1 MNVVDSSGWLEYF
14 ADEPNADFFAPAI
27 ERTEELIVPSIS
39 VFEVF
44 KHVLLKR
51 GEGEALQAVVQMKQ
65 GLIVELDV
73 ALSISAARLSAELRL
88 PMPDSIILATARR
101 YEAEFWTQDADFS
114 AIEGVR
120 FKEKGKRA
128 H

>member
-27 ERTEELIVPSIS
+27 ERTDELIVPSIS

-51 GEGEALQAVVQMKQ
+51 GEDEALQAVVQMKQ
-65 GLIVELDV
+65 GLIVELDA

-88 PMPDSIILATARR
+88 PMADSIILATARR

-114 AIEGVR
+114 AIDGVHFR
-120 FKEKGKRA
+120 EKVKRTR
-128 H
+128 

>member
-39 VFEVF
+39 IFEVF

-51 GEGEALQAVVQMKQ
+51 GEDEALQAVVQMKQ
-65 GLIVELDV
+65 GLIVELDA

-88 PMPDSIILATARR
+88 PMADSIILATARR

-120 FKEKGKRA
+120 FKEKGNRA